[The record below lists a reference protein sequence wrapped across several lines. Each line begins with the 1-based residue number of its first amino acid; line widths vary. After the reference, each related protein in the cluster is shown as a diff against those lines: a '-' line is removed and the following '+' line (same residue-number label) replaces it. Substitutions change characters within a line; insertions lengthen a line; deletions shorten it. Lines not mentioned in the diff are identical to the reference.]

1 MAGDSSKIPPA
12 SFPILVST
20 LGAQAMTALG
30 QIENPLTKKREVNL
44 DLAKHVIDTLD
55 ILAEKTKGNLTGE
68 EAAMLQAVAHELRM
82 AYLAAKK

>member
-1 MAGDSSKIPPA
+1 MPDDRIPPA

-44 DLAKHVIDTLD
+44 DLAKHVIDTLA
-55 ILAEKTKGNLTGE
+55 ILSEKTRGNLSAE
-68 EAAMLQAVAHELRM
+68 EAAMLDAVTHELRM
-82 AYLAAKK
+82 AYLAAKR